1 MKLKITLPIVTVDW
15 LREHIKS
22 DNIIVLDATIKKVGS
37 SEEGSENKCLIPNTM
52 FFDLKN
58 VFLDNNGEFPNTIP
72 KEKYFEE
79 QVKNLGVNKD
89 SCVIIYDNLGVYS
102 SPRAWWLFKVFDFHN
117 VAVLNGGLPK
127 WIESGFEVVDEYTE
141 AISKGNFTANL
152 IQERVRNYQQVLENI
167 TSKENCTIDARTN
180 ERFLAKVPEPR
191 KDLKGGHIPKSVS
204 LPYTE
209 VQENGEMKSKEELI
223 KIFDK
228 INSENKKF
236 ICTCGSG
243 VTACILALALEIIG
257 NTNYSVYDGSW
268 TEWAS
273 IPNLPIEK

>member
-1 MKLKITLPIVTVDW
+1 MKLKITSPIVTVDW
-15 LREHIKS
+15 LRKHIKA
-22 DNIIVLDATIKKVGS
+22 DNLVVLDATIKKVGS
-37 SEEGSENKCLIPNTM
+37 LEEGSENKSLIPNTI

-58 VFLDNNGEFPNTIP
+58 VFLDKNGEFPNTIP
-72 KEKYFEE
+72 EEKYFEE
-79 QVKNLGVNKD
+79 QVQNLGINKD
-89 SCVIIYDNLGVYS
+89 SCIIIYDNLGVYS
-102 SPRAWWLFKVFDFHN
+102 SPRAWWLFKVFGFHN
-117 VAVLNGGLPK
+117 VAVLNGGLVK
-127 WIESGFEVVDEYTE
+127 WIAYGFEVVDEYTE
-141 AISKGNFTANL
+141 ALSKGNFTVNL
-152 IQERVRNYQQVLENI
+152 IQEQVTKYQQVLENI
-167 TSKENCTIDARTN
+167 TSIENCTIDARSK

-223 KIFDK
+223 IIFDK

>member
-1 MKLKITLPIVTVDW
+1 MSPIVTVDW
-15 LREHIKS
+15 LHEHIKA
-22 DNIIVLDATIKKVGS
+22 NNVVVLDATIKKVGS
-37 SEEGSENKCLIPNTM
+37 SEEDSDNKYLIPNTR

-58 VFLDNNGEFPNTIP
+58 VFLDKNDEFPNTIP
-72 KEKYFEE
+72 EENDFEE
-79 QVKNLGVNKD
+79 QVINLGVNID
-89 SCVIIYDNLGVYS
+89 SCIIIYDNIGTYS
-102 SPRAWWLFKVFDFHN
+102 SPRAWWLFKVFGFHN

-127 WIESGFEVVDEYTE
+127 WIQSGFEVADKYIEGFT
-141 AISKGNFTANL
+141 KGNFTANL
-152 IQERVRNYQQVLENI
+152 IQELVTNYQQVFENI
-167 TSKENCTIDARTN
+167 TSNENCTIDARSN

-209 VQENGEMKSKEELI
+209 VQEDGEMKPKEELI
-223 KIFDK
+223 RMFDK

-243 VTACILALALEIIG
+243 ITACILALALEITG
-257 NTNYSVYDGSW
+257 KTNYSVYDGSW

-273 IPNLPIEK
+273 MPNLPIEK